1 MANILFVNEYGEGS
15 FHVNLLAHVADLM
28 RGRGHSC
35 HFSLPLLN
43 DAVAD
48 LLDKGYGV
56 FQTPILSRD
65 LTFGRRALSAV
76 SLSDILG
83 ARGFLNKRKLEVIK
97 KIWENELKLRKIDLI
112 FVNFAPTVTQVARQ
126 RIPVINVGTYWDTPS
141 YLFKEMPRF
150 LNRGK
155 KIKDALIIDILVKV
169 FGQNR
174 VPDTLTKALHGDL
187 TYILNEPELDNF
199 HPRNAKP
206 RAIGITGSQQII
218 EAAKFPKSKKVFAY
232 IHPYRRFAM
241 KHLEE
246 LSKTKF
252 EIDAYVPE
260 LSDEDKRRLS
270 SKGLDFVEKQSYA
283 QLSRKYS
290 LVLHQAG
297 QGMCQNMTILGLA
310 QILIPSYPEGS
321 INGKSVQRLKV
332 GSVIHPSQHQ
342 SLTIENLDNEFEEML
357 AEDLTKR
364 VWGTTRHFRER
375 ARPNI
380 DQILIEAASKYV

>member
-1 MANILFVNEYGEGS
+1 M
-15 FHVNLLAHVADLM
+15 
-28 RGRGHSC
+28 
-35 HFSLPLLN
+35 
-43 DAVAD
+43 
-48 LLDKGYGV
+48 DKGYGV

-126 RIPVINVGTYWDTPS
+126 RIPVINLGTYWDTPS
-141 YLFKEMPRF
+141 SLFKEMPRF
-150 LNRGK
+150 LNREK
-155 KIKDALIIDILVKV
+155 RIKDALIIDILVKV

-174 VPDTLTKALHGDL
+174 VPDTLTKALHGDS
-187 TYILNEPELDNF
+187 TYILNEPEFDNF
-199 HPRNAKP
+199 HPRNARP
-206 RAIGITGSQQII
+206 RAIGITGSQAII

-260 LSDEDKRRLS
+260 LSDQDK
-270 SKGLDFVEKQSYA
+270 EA
-283 QLSRKYS
+283 
-290 LVLHQAG
+290 
-297 QGMCQNMTILGLA
+297 IL
-310 QILIPSYPEGS
+310 
-321 INGKSVQRLKV
+321 
-332 GSVIHPSQHQ
+332 
-342 SLTIENLDNEFEEML
+342 
-357 AEDLTKR
+357 
-364 VWGTTRHFRER
+364 
-375 ARPNI
+375 
-380 DQILIEAASKYV
+380 